1 MLVPENFYLCSCF
14 QDRLAVVQFAMPFEV
29 ISYSSHHQTQILSLS
44 LRAWEPVFA
53 QVRQAVQPYVYNNF
67 YPNGWDVRQTAD
79 IETFLRDESDS
90 VWVACLGETVVGWV
104 GVRLHPEDKMGEIYI
119 LAVDPDHQRQG
130 IGAALLDTAHDVM
143 REAGMAMVMVETG
156 DEDGHVASRATYER
170 AGFVRWPV
178 ARYFKEL

>member
-1 MLVPENFYLCSCF
+1 MTFTIETFTK
-14 QDRLAVVQFAMPFEV
+14 
-29 ISYSSHHQTQILSLS
+29 SHQAQILSLS
-44 LRAWEPVFA
+44 MRAWTPVFA
-53 QVRQAVQPYVYNNF
+53 QMRQAVQPYVYDNF
-67 YPNGWDVRQTAD
+67 YPNGWDVRQAAD
-79 IETFLRDESDS
+79 TEAFLRDEGDK

-130 IGAALLDTAHDVM
+130 IAAALLDTAHNVM

-156 DEDGHVASRATYER
+156 DDDGHIASRATYER

-178 ARYFKEL
+178 ARYFKQL